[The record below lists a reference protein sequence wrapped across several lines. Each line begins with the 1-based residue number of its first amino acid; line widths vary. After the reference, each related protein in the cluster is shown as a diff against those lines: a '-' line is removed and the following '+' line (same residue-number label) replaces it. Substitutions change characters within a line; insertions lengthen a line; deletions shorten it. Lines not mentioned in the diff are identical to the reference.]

1 MFLATAVKRTFP
13 LCDVNIEISSELLLR
28 AFLTLSLASLRDLFA
43 FSFSDFNALPMAFSY
58 AMTTVLGSW
67 GNLIKQSRRLS
78 GELSSA
84 LKTTLAGSSLILL
97 HENLIFV

>member
-1 MFLATAVKRTFP
+1 MFLATTVKRTFP

-43 FSFSDFNALPMAFSY
+43 FSFSDFNALPMALSY